1 MNTPAK
7 EIAIE
12 PSWKAALTGE
22 FETGYFKQLADFV
35 RTEYKN
41 STIFPAPK
49 NIFRAFDACPFSAV
63 KVVIIGQDPYHGPG
77 QANGLCFAV
86 PENTDIPPS
95 LQNIFKEINSDLGVD
110 PLPSGDLTRW
120 AKQGVLLLNATLT
133 VRAHAAGSHQ
143 NKGWEQFTD
152 AAIKALSESREHLV
166 FLLWGNYARK
176 KGAQIDRS
184 KHLVLES
191 AHPSPLSA
199 HNGFLGN
206 RHFSQT
212 NAYLKKHSQKEIDWR

>member
-1 MNTPAK
+1 MQHQK
-7 EIAIE
+7 IEIE
-12 PSWKAALTGE
+12 PSWKAALAGE
-22 FETGYFKQLADFV
+22 FEAAYFHQLADFV
-35 RTEYKN
+35 RTQYRTTKV
-41 STIFPAPK
+41 FPAPK
-49 NIFRAFDACPFSAV
+49 NIFRAFDACPIAAT
-63 KVVIIGQDPYHGPG
+63 KVVVIGQDPYPGPG

-86 PENTDIPPS
+86 PEKTDIPPS
-95 LQNIFKEINSDLGVD
+95 LKNIFKEINRDLGIA
-110 PLPSGDLTRW
+110 PLQSGDLTRW

-152 AAIKALSESREHLV
+152 AVINRLAQENRPLV

-176 KGAQIDRS
+176 KGAQIDRA

-199 HNGFLGN
+199 HNGFFGN
-206 RHFSQT
+206 SHFSQT
-212 NAYLKKHSQKEIDWR
+212 NSYLKKHHQKEIDWR